1 MHDRKLYIHLTFELF
16 RECDREFVN
25 VYVNTCR
32 TSLGLTAIVLHIKQF
47 DSTMYAPIRCT
58 ITESGVKIQAG
69 KLLRFFAVA
78 MIYNF
83 YSYSVSFAYNIVSD
97 TMYRYTNSDI
107 HNVYFGNAR
116 CSYGDLV
123 LMTNTI
129 INAEIQYFSRMFTYA
144 DRVYKRLAHN
154 KLQSVFNIDDVRK
167 NYPIVL

>member
-16 RECDREFVN
+16 RECDQEFVN

-32 TSLGLTAIVLHIKQF
+32 TSLGLTAIVLYFKQF
-47 DSTMYAPIRCT
+47 DFTMYASIRCT

-97 TMYRYTNSDI
+97 TMYRYTNCNI

-116 CSYGDLV
+116 CSYGNLV

-129 INAEIQYFSRMFTYA
+129 ISAEIQYFSRMFTYA

-154 KLQSVFNIDDVRK
+154 KLYSILSSGNVSK
-167 NYPIVL
+167 NY